1 MNFFEFDVWLHVG
14 REGRCFSY
22 KDGKNLDI
30 DLGDIVS
37 VRLKGRIMQG
47 LVVNKRRIEENL
59 TKENPSNVF
68 LRDVEF
74 LFQKAA
80 IENEW
85 REWLEEVAHG
95 LYVSSFQMLKA
106 ALPPGWL
113 GKSKMKDGQKKLWWV
128 QLSGNEGRRKLSN
141 RQIELKENLLSSGGG
156 KWQKDIE
163 SQGFSSAL
171 IKNFLVNGCG
181 YREKRLFF
189 CESIDEKVSENN
201 LLKIENPKSLTVEQ
215 QLSIKRYESLDNG
228 SALLLWG
235 VTGSGKT
242 EVYLQTAAL
251 ELLIG
256 RHCLILTPEIGLV
269 PQLVDRF
276 KKRFGSRVYEYHSNC
291 SNKERVE
298 IWKKA
303 LNTSTPSIFIGT
315 RSAVFLPLS
324 KLGLIVLDEE
334 HDSSYKQESPMPC
347 YHARD
352 LAIHR
357 AKRIGAKVIL
367 GTATPSLNVW
377 RHIEP
382 KGKIAVAKLNQRISN
397 RELPKVHVV
406 DMRNELATGNRGLI
420 STYLRK
426 EFLNLKEH
434 RNQAIVLVPR
444 RGYNSFLS
452 CRSCG
457 EVVQCPNC
465 DVALTVHRSK
475 EGGQWLRCHWCDF
488 RTNISNRCSECGS
501 NAFKPFGTGTQRVM
515 DHLEKDLDGLSF
527 LRFDRDTTR
536 GRDGHR
542 VLLEKFAAG
551 DADILVGTQM
561 LSKGMDLPK
570 VTLAVVLA
578 ADGLLHRPDLMASE
592 ETLQLFMQL
601 AGRAGR
607 GEHPGK
613 VVVQT
618 YCPDHPVILHLID
631 GRYEEFL
638 KREEKIRREAML
650 VPFSR
655 ACLLKFSGESSEL
668 TANTASLISTKIRN
682 ICKQKGWNLVGP
694 APSLVEKVAGKS
706 RWQLLLYGPEE
717 SQIPLPHG
725 SELWEELSQGVSL
738 SIDPDPLQL

>member
-47 LVVNKRRIEENL
+47 LVVDKRRIDQKII
-59 TKENPSNVF
+59 KENPNKVF
-68 LRDVEF
+68 LHDVEF
-74 LFQKAA
+74 LVQKAA

-85 REWLEEVAHG
+85 RDWLEEIAHG

-113 GKSKMKDGQKKLWWV
+113 GKSKLKDGSKKLWWV
-128 QLSGNEGRRKLSN
+128 QLSGNEGIRKLSN

-426 EFLNLKEH
+426 EFL
-434 RNQAIVLVPR
+434 
-444 RGYNSFLS
+444 
-452 CRSCG
+452 
-457 EVVQCPNC
+457 
-465 DVALTVHRSK
+465 
-475 EGGQWLRCHWCDF
+475 
-488 RTNISNRCSECGS
+488 IS
-501 NAFKPFGTGTQRVM
+501 
-515 DHLEKDLDGLSF
+515 
-527 LRFDRDTTR
+527 
-536 GRDGHR
+536 
-542 VLLEKFAAG
+542 
-551 DADILVGTQM
+551 
-561 LSKGMDLPK
+561 
-570 VTLAVVLA
+570 
-578 ADGLLHRPDLMASE
+578 
-592 ETLQLFMQL
+592 
-601 AGRAGR
+601 
-607 GEHPGK
+607 
-613 VVVQT
+613 
-618 YCPDHPVILHLID
+618 
-631 GRYEEFL
+631 
-638 KREEKIRREAML
+638 
-650 VPFSR
+650 
-655 ACLLKFSGESSEL
+655 
-668 TANTASLISTKIRN
+668 
-682 ICKQKGWNLVGP
+682 
-694 APSLVEKVAGKS
+694 
-706 RWQLLLYGPEE
+706 
-717 SQIPLPHG
+717 
-725 SELWEELSQGVSL
+725 
-738 SIDPDPLQL
+738 